1 MAKLR
6 SGRILTLAELREK
19 GLDPDS
25 VGIRPINYILFLE
38 GKLFTNAHPEL
49 NAPHFY
55 KCNDFNGYIVPEYF
69 LEFDG

>member
-6 SGRILTLAELREK
+6 SGRVLTLAELREK

-38 GKLFTNAHPEL
+38 GKLFTNAHPAL
-49 NAPHFY
+49 NAPYFY

-69 LEFDG
+69 LEFDD